1 MIGPAGFTD
10 LQFVSSDGFETWP
23 EAAREP
29 FMKTR
34 DTSQPTG
41 RRLELLSP
49 NIFSYYNQIST

>member
-1 MIGPAGFTD
+1 
-10 LQFVSSDGFETWP
+10 
-23 EAAREP
+23 
-29 FMKTR
+29 MKTR